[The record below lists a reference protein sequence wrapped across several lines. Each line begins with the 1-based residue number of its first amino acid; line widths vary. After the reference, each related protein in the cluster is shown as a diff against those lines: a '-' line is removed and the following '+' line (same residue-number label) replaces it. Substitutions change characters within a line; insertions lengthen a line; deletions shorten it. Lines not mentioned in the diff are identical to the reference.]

1 VNKFNL
7 TFRGEILPDMDPA
20 QVKTRLG
27 ELLGIDDPG
36 MLAECFSGET
46 VILRR
51 DLDRKSAADYYA
63 KLTKLGARAELITIS
78 DRGTAASTATKAKA
92 KAKAKTKAKP
102 APKRRAD
109 PASEKPPPEH
119 PLNAK
124 EPALDRAQR
133 AKQKEQR
140 QKRKLA
146 VEAREKAA
154 AEKARREAEQAQET
168 ARLEAE
174 LARRRRQVAAEAAQR
189 KAEQERLEAEET
201 ARLEAEL
208 AERKRQVAA
217 EAARREAELAEKKRK
232 AAAEAARRK
241 AEQER
246 LEAEQAARR
255 EAELAEQKR
264 KAAAEAARRKA
275 EQERLKAEEAARRE
289 AELAEKKR
297 KAAAEAARRKAERER
312 LKAEKAA
319 RRKAELAQ
327 KKRKA
332 AAEAAARKAQKERLR
347 AEEAARLEAE
357 LAEKLRIKAEET
369 ARLEREQ
376 AESLRLKAEETAR
389 LEQEQ
394 AERQRLEAQKAQQ
407 QAEQQRIKAAKAA
420 LQTQEKRKVEQLAAM
435 VKAENA
441 EKKRKQARD
450 TRVRKARE
458 QRQRA
463 EEQARKKRVDAV
475 QLAQRQALEEQAIQR
490 AAAELANAPTLKPV
504 EAKVKTSL
512 ELPQRASTRTNATA
526 NRRKHKRQPGEP
538 NLYSL
543 RPFRNTPDIQARA
556 EQSRRRMKLGY
567 ITAGLAFTALLI
579 MAAGLLSL
587 PPTEPL
593 AGAHAMAV
601 GPQGQLV
608 LLADDR
614 LLLHDRSGASTG
626 EFSLAELGL
635 ATMTPPLE
643 IGSEGQLF
651 ASGQLAHAPLAAPQL
666 LHCDLPTTDCRIFS
680 PELAEHSVSSM
691 AVHPLDGTLFLADSS
706 AGELMKLSPEGEVL
720 ARAAVNVPA
729 QPILALDSGLLLMNS
744 AVAPALSVFRYEDS
758 AFGSQLDEILLL
770 PPQAVTAQHS
780 RVGDFVWNDASW
792 WITLYNPDRD
802 TGSDDTGLYRFDA
815 SWQFLGRAELSRATR
830 LQQLTT
836 WGSKIL
842 VLDAGQL
849 PLQRFSAQGRA
860 EVPLVSTS
868 LQELVSGRERAAMLR
883 TVSWRIGLA
892 LLGLIALAGW
902 GAGFLHQVRSM
913 VYRTCR
919 ESGAQPV
926 DELADSID
934 WVDFAAGRTARLRRT
949 SISFT
954 AVALALV
961 LLGIGLGVS
970 VIQLSSLLLVLV
982 GVAVA
987 VALIYRGEPGHI
999 GIVNGQLLLVDHGGM
1014 YHLGGGSRIQYRG
1027 RFLMIDDVTVF
1038 TGTRLLPV
1046 FAAAQLLER
1055 VMPLA
1060 WEGVRVDRRIVM
1072 VKLLQGRHPLALG
1085 AATMLASTAAAI
1097 TVISL
1102 QGIY

>member
-27 ELLGIDDPG
+27 ELLGIDDPD

-78 DRGTAASTATKAKA
+78 DRGAAASTATKTR
-92 KAKAKTKAKP
+92 AKTK
-102 APKRRAD
+102 
-109 PASEKPPPEH
+109 
-119 PLNAK
+119 AK
-124 EPALDRAQR
+124 EPALDRALQ
-133 AKQKEQR
+133 AKQKEQQR
-140 QKRKLA
+140 KQKLA

-154 AEKARREAEQAQET
+154 AEKARREAEQAQES

-174 LARRRRQVAAEAAQR
+174 LARRRRQVAVEAAQR

-217 EAARREAELAEKKRK
+217 EAARRRAEQERLEAEQAARREAELAEKKRK

-246 LEAEQAARR
+246 LKAEEAARR

-275 EQERLKAEEAARRE
+275 EQERLKAEEAARRK

-319 RRKAELAQ
+319 RREAELAQ

-420 LQTQEKRKVEQLAAM
+420 AKAALQTQEKRKVEQLAAM

-463 EEQARKKRVDAV
+463 EEQARKKRVDAA

-666 LHCDLPTTDCRIFS
+666 LHCDLPTTECRIFS
-680 PELAEHSVSSM
+680 SELAEHSVSSM

-802 TGSDDTGLYRFDA
+802 TGSDDAGLYRFDG

-842 VLDAGQL
+842 LLDAGQL
-849 PLQRFSAQGRA
+849 PLQRFSAQGQA

-934 WVDFAAGRTARLRRT
+934 WVDFAADRTARLRRT